1 MKITR
6 KHFLRSLAGIAGAG
20 FCFPHPAPSV
30 RGGSAPSVRGGSAPS
45 VRGGS
50 APSAVKAG
58 SLAMKDLG
66 KKPGLRITS
75 LGMGATRTME
85 PALIHAAVDQGI
97 NFLDTGRSYMNGRN
111 EEMLGRALQGKRQ
124 KVIIQSKIGLPED
137 FPGTVTAG
145 QAGALLESELGKCL
159 KALRTD
165 YVDVMLLHGI
175 EAEPLLDHETV
186 LDFFFRSKLA
196 GKIRLMGFSAHRNH
210 VALLEKAVRTANYDV
225 VLLPFN
231 PFGRF
236 RHSIGGWTTDWDQ
249 ERLVKVM
256 GLAQAAGIGVVAM
269 KTCSAGP
276 YALREGDAPSLA
288 GAVRWVTDNPCIAG
302 AVPAIANFT
311 QLEEHLS
318 RHRT

>member
-20 FCFPHPAPSV
+20 FGLRGVFTPPRGDAAAPA
-30 RGGSAPSVRGGSAPS
+30 G
-45 VRGGS
+45 
-50 APSAVKAG
+50 KAG

-66 KKPGLRITS
+66 RKTGLRITC

-85 PALIHAAVDQGI
+85 PALVLAAVDQGI

-111 EEMLGRALQGKRQ
+111 EEMLGLALRGKRH
-124 KVIIQSKIGLPED
+124 KVVIQSKIQLPED
-137 FPGTVTAG
+137 FPGTVSAG
-145 QAGALLESELGKCL
+145 QARVHLEKELGECL

-165 YVDVMLLHGI
+165 YVDVMLLHGV
-175 EAEPLLDHETV
+175 EAEPVLSHETV
-186 LDFFFRSKLA
+186 LDFFFKSRLA
-196 GKIRLMGFSAHRNH
+196 GKIRAMGFSAHKNH
-210 VALLEKAVRTANYDV
+210 VALLENAVQSAHYEV

-236 RHSIGGWTTDWDQ
+236 RHSIGGWPAAWDQ
-249 ERLVKVM
+249 ERLVKAM
-256 GLAQAAGIGVVAM
+256 GWAHAAGIGIVAM

-276 YALREGDAPSLA
+276 HAVREGDAPSLA
-288 GAVRWVTDNPCIAG
+288 GAVRWVTDHPCIAG

-318 RHRT
+318 RHRA

>member
-6 KHFLRSLAGIAGAG
+6 KNFLRSLVGITAAG
-20 FCFPHPAPSV
+20 FRFPHAVWPA
-30 RGGSAPSVRGGSAPS
+30 G
-45 VRGGS
+45 
-50 APSAVKAG
+50 KAG

-66 KKPGLRITS
+66 KKSGLRITS
-75 LGMGATRTME
+75 LGMGATRTLE
-85 PALIHAAVDQGI
+85 PALIHAAFDQGI
-97 NFLDTGRSYMNGRN
+97 NFLDTGRSYMNGKN

-124 KVIIQSKIGLPED
+124 KVVIQSKIRLPED
-137 FPGTVTAG
+137 FPGTVTAKQVG
-145 QAGALLESELGKCL
+145 THLESELGKCL

-175 EAEPLLDHETV
+175 ETEPLLNNETV
-186 LDFFFRSKLA
+186 LDFFCKSKLA
-196 GKIRLMGFSAHRNH
+196 GKIRAMGFSAHANH
-210 VALLEKAVRTANYDV
+210 VALLEKSVQSGHYDV

-236 RHSIGGWTTDWDQ
+236 RHSIGGWPAEWDQ

-256 GLAQAAGIGVVAM
+256 ERAHAAGIGIVAM

-288 GAVRWVTDNPCIAG
+288 GAVRWVTDNPYIAS

-311 QLEEHLS
+311 QLEEHIS
-318 RHRT
+318 THRA

>member
-6 KHFLRSLAGIAGAG
+6 KNFLRSLAGIAGAG
-20 FCFPHPAPSV
+20 FCFP
-30 RGGSAPSVRGGSAPS
+30 RSAGT
-45 VRGGS
+45 
-50 APSAVKAG
+50 AVKAG

-66 KKPGLRITS
+66 KKPGLRITA

-85 PALIHAAVDQGI
+85 PALIHAAVEQGI

-111 EEMLGRALQGKRQ
+111 EEMLGQTLQGKRQ
-124 KVIIQSKIGLPED
+124 KVVIQSKIKLPEG
-137 FPGTVTAG
+137 FPGTVSAEKVRTH
-145 QAGALLESELGKCL
+145 LESELNKCL

-175 EAEPLLDHETV
+175 EAEPALAHETV
-186 LDFFFRSKLA
+186 LDFFFKAKLA
-196 GKIRLMGFSAHRNH
+196 GKIRAMGFSSHRNH
-210 VALLEKAVRTANYDV
+210 VALLEKAVQSAHYDV

-236 RHSIGGWTTDWDQ
+236 RHSIGGWLADWDQ
-249 ERLVKVM
+249 ERLLKLM
-256 GLAQAAGIGVVAM
+256 GRAHAAGIGIVAM

-276 YALREGDAPSLA
+276 YALRKGDAPSLA
-288 GAVRWVTDNPCIAG
+288 GAVRWVTDNPYIAS

-318 RHRT
+318 MHRA